1 MNRSITVVV
10 ALMVVVA
17 VLIVATIIDSGTL
30 IPQTGQPEQPAQP
43 TLTPSSQPSLF
54 PLPTAVPPT
63 QPPPAEGPSKPV
75 SLVSGTFLKQLM
87 TAYIPRAG
95 AVLKIS
101 TQPLRPGQL
110 PPEKWQQW
118 PIIPTVSERAKA
130 IYRDGLKRGTNP
142 QHFSKIGDCQVIRQ
156 YFLGLF
162 EDDPDARLGGTP
174 YRNLLPTI
182 NSFAGNWGR
191 VSMAVRTG
199 FNVAS
204 VLSPI
209 NSDPKQCTGSETP
222 LQCEFRLWNPAI
234 VVISMETWPT
244 DRPTNLYEGY
254 LRQIVEF
261 AIARGAL
268 PILATKADN
277 LEKDHSINLA
287 VARVAFDYDLPLWN
301 FWRAA
306 NVLPNQGLESDG
318 FHLTNTQHNFKDPET
333 MQYAWPVRNITFVQA
348 FEAVLKAVK

>member
-10 ALMVVVA
+10 ALMVVVS
-17 VLIVATIIDSGTL
+17 VLIVATIINSGPL
-30 IPQTGQPEQPAQP
+30 IPQTGQPELPSPAHP
-43 TLTPSSQPSLF
+43 HPILPALAGALAHLCPIR
-54 PLPTAVPPT
+54 PTAACRRSIQTGQPRQRDVLQAAHDRLHPPRWRGA
-63 QPPPAEGPSKPV
+63 QNLHPAPAPGPAS
-75 SLVSGTFLKQLM
+75 
-87 TAYIPRAG
+87 
-95 AVLKIS
+95 
-101 TQPLRPGQL
+101 
-110 PPEKWQQW
+110 PEKWQQW
-118 PIIPTVSERAKA
+118 PIIPTVSERARA

-162 EDDPDARLGGTP
+162 DDDPDGRLGTSP
-174 YRNLLPTI
+174 YKNLLPTI
-182 NSFAGNWGR
+182 KSFAGNWGR

-254 LRQIVEF
+254 LRQIVEY

-287 VARVAFDYDLPLWN
+287 VARVAFDYDIPLWN

-306 NVLPNQGLESDG
+306 TVLPNQGLLEDG
-318 FHLTNTQHNFKDPET
+318 FHLTNAH
-333 MQYAWPVRNITFVQA
+333 A
-348 FEAVLKAVK
+348 